1 MEAPPKLPNPEE
13 KPNSIIF
20 TALTR
25 YNHKNYNATHNAIM
39 LTPTCL
45 LRAQW
50 TSTLH
55 LPKSVFPARP
65 TPAST
70 ALYLKQCTDDLYSW
84 QQSKHYDPNCNANSR
99 PETFVL
105 HDGPPYANGP
115 LHIGHALNK
124 ITKDL
129 VCRFQVGQGK
139 LVNYIPGWD
148 CHGLPIEIK
157 ALQAQEGK
165 GAVDGNGK
173 ARSRLSAIQV
183 REAARH
189 LAARTIRKQMEG
201 FKKWAVMGDWE
212 NAYTTM
218 NKDFEMRQLGVFKE
232 MVEKGEVRL
241 WNCV

>member
-1 MEAPPKLPNPEE
+1 M
-13 KPNSIIF
+13 
-20 TALTR
+20 
-25 YNHKNYNATHNAIM
+25 
-39 LTPTCL
+39 
-45 LRAQW
+45 
-50 TSTLH
+50 
-55 LPKSVFPARP
+55 
-65 TPAST
+65 
-70 ALYLKQCTDDLYSW
+70 
-84 QQSKHYDPNCNANSR
+84 
-99 PETFVL
+99 

-157 ALQAQEGK
+157 ALQAQKEQGV
-165 GAVDGNGK
+165 GDGNGK
-173 ARSRLSAIQV
+173 ARSRLSAVQV
-183 REAARH
+183 REVARQ

-241 WNCV
+241 WNCDV

>member
-1 MEAPPKLPNPEE
+1 M
-13 KPNSIIF
+13 
-20 TALTR
+20 
-25 YNHKNYNATHNAIM
+25 
-39 LTPTCL
+39 
-45 LRAQW
+45 
-50 TSTLH
+50 
-55 LPKSVFPARP
+55 
-65 TPAST
+65 
-70 ALYLKQCTDDLYSW
+70 
-84 QQSKHYDPNCNANSR
+84 
-99 PETFVL
+99 
-105 HDGPPYANGP
+105 
-115 LHIGHALNK
+115 
-124 ITKDL
+124 
-129 VCRFQVGQGK
+129 
-139 LVNYIPGWD
+139 NYIPGWD

-173 ARSRLSAIQV
+173 ARPRLSAIQV

-241 WNCV
+241 WNCDV